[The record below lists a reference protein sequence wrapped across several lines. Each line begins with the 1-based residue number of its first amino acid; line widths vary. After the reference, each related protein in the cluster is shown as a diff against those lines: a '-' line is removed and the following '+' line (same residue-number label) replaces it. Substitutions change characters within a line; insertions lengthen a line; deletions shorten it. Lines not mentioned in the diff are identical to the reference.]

1 MTNRRPSLLQARS
14 GPHAHAHSAY
24 KLGHAHAHGHGQHL
38 HHQYPHDAVAGPR
51 PDDVKLDN
59 AQGPDL
65 DNRAAVPVPDQK
77 PSDVLT
83 PSATSLITRVIQT
96 VSLVQVVDTSGSPIE
111 TLTRFAVPNTVV
123 VDKNTGKTISASNP
137 DHTAALA
144 APGSGPGSSGGI
156 SSSTSSTGSQ
166 TNATP
171 IAPSSASSSVPSPVP
186 SLGSSSVPSS
196 VLSSAASSA
205 SSPAS
210 LSPPAHSSPPT
221 APPAPSLGIGHNGT
235 SIHHSIHHNA
245 TNSLFHAESVNN
257 TASSTKFSSRTTRHH
272 TSSTTSEASSSQFT
286 SFSDTFISAAT
297 SSFEPAPTDGAFGGV
312 FGGDGA
318 PTASGAAPTPSSSSN
333 STENA
338 LSPQQKQVIGGVVG
352 GLAGAAF
359 FLVLVLLAL
368 RYKRRQLNAAQAAG
382 QPTSESRELPPA
394 TGAPNGAP
402 SGGNGGGNG
411 GAMTERYGAAALTAA
426 FATLSPKTSSA
437 SANSAE
443 TGERGFYRVSGRK
456 LPSVLQVGGDGY
468 SDPRSSFMSSTSD
481 WNRGSQA
488 FDPFGGPGARLQLGA
503 PMRPDSGVPVVR
515 SGPARAVVAES
526 NPFADPPRTPP
537 ADASVPPMM
546 RQRES
551 PGRGSR
557 FQEGL

>member
-24 KLGHAHAHGHGQHL
+24 KLGHAHGHGQHL
-38 HHQYPHDAVAGPR
+38 HHQYPHDAVAGSR
-51 PDDVKLDN
+51 PDDVKPDI
-59 AQGPDL
+59 AQEPEL

-83 PSATSLITRVIQT
+83 PSATSLITRVVQT
-96 VSLVQVVDTSGSPIE
+96 VSLVQIVDTRGSPIE
-111 TLTRFAVPNTVV
+111 TQTRFAIPNTVV

-137 DHTAALA
+137 DHTAAPA
-144 APGSGPGSSGGI
+144 VPGSSPGSSGGI

-171 IAPSSASSSVPSPVP
+171 IAPSSASSSS
-186 SLGSSSVPSS
+186 GSSSGSPSGSSSESSSESSSGPPPVSSSGSSPVASS
-196 VLSSAASSA
+196 V
-205 SSPAS
+205 SPPTS

-221 APPAPSLGIGHNGT
+221 APPAPSVGIGHNGT
-235 SIHHSIHHNA
+235 
-245 TNSLFHAESVNN
+245 NN
-257 TASSTKFSSRTTRHH
+257 T
-272 TSSTTSEASSSQFT
+272 
-286 SFSDTFISAAT
+286 FIPAAT

-312 FGGDGA
+312 FGGDSA
-318 PTASGAAPTPSSSSN
+318 PTASGAAPTTSSSSN
-333 STENA
+333 STDSA

-368 RYKRRQLNAAQAAG
+368 RYKRRQLNAAQAAS
-382 QPTSESRELPPA
+382 QPASESRELPPA

-411 GAMTERYGAAALTAA
+411 GAMTERYGGAALTAA
-426 FATLSPKTSSA
+426 FASLSPKTSSA

-468 SDPRSSFMSSTSD
+468 SDPRASFMSGTSD

-488 FDPFGGPGARLQLGA
+488 FDPFGGPGARLQLGV

-526 NPFADPPRTPP
+526 NPFADPPKTPP

>member
-24 KLGHAHAHGHGQHL
+24 KLGHAHGHGQHL

-51 PDDVKLDN
+51 PDDIKPDN
-59 AQGPDL
+59 AQAPDL
-65 DNRAAVPVPDQK
+65 DNRAAVV
-77 PSDVLT
+77 V
-83 PSATSLITRVIQT
+83 QT
-96 VSLVQVVDTSGSPIE
+96 VSLVQIVDTRGSPIE
-111 TLTRFAVPNTVV
+111 TQTRFAIPNTVV

-137 DHTAALA
+137 DHTAAPA
-144 APGSGPGSSGGI
+144 VPGSSPGSSGGI

-171 IAPSSASSSVPSPVP
+171 IAPSSASSS
-186 SLGSSSVPSS
+186 GSSSESS
-196 VLSSAASSA
+196 SGSSSGSPPVSSSA
-205 SSPAS
+205 SSSVALSVSPPAS

-235 SIHHSIHHNA
+235 NIHHSIHHNA

-257 TASSTKFSSRTTRHH
+257 TASSTKFSSTTTRHH
-272 TSSTTSEASSSQFT
+272 TSSTTSEVSSSQFT
-286 SFSDTFISAAT
+286 SFSETFISAAT

-312 FGGDGA
+312 FGGDSA
-318 PTASGAAPTPSSSSN
+318 PTASGAAPTTSSSSN
-333 STENA
+333 STDSA

-368 RYKRRQLNAAQAAG
+368 RYKRRQLNAAQAAS

-411 GAMTERYGAAALTAA
+411 GAMAERYGAAALTAA
-426 FATLSPKTSSA
+426 FAGLSPKTSSA
-437 SANSAE
+437 SANSAD

-468 SDPRSSFMSSTSD
+468 SDPRASFMSGTSD

-488 FDPFGGPGARLQLGA
+488 FDPFGGPGARLQLGV

>member
-24 KLGHAHAHGHGQHL
+24 KLGHAHGHGQHL

-51 PDDVKLDN
+51 PDNVQPEND
-59 AQGPDL
+59 QGPDL
-65 DNRAAVPVPDQK
+65 HNRAVAISVTDQK
-77 PSDVLT
+77 SSDVIIPT
-83 PSATSLITRVIQT
+83 PTSLITEVIQT
-96 VSLVQVVDTSGSPIE
+96 VSLVQVVDTLGSPIE

-123 VDKNTGKTISASNP
+123 IDKNTGKTISASNP
-137 DHTAALA
+137 DHTPAPAAP

-156 SSSTSSTGSQ
+156 SSSTSGTNSQ
-166 TNATP
+166 IRPTVVPP
-171 IAPSSASSSVPSPVP
+171 I
-186 SLGSSSVPSS
+186 
-196 VLSSAASSA
+196 SA
-205 SSPAS
+205 SSPPS

-221 APPAPSLGIGHNGT
+221 APAASSVGIGHNGT
-235 SIHHSIHHNA
+235 SIHHSIHHNS
-245 TNSLFHAESVNN
+245 TNSSFRAESANN
-257 TASSTKFSSRTTRHH
+257 TASSTKFSSTKTRHH
-272 TSSTTSEASSSQFT
+272 TSLTTTEIPSSEFTSYSEAV
-286 SFSDTFISAAT
+286 ISPV
-297 SSFEPAPTDGAFGGV
+297 SSFEPLPTDGAFGGV
-312 FGGDGA
+312 YGGDSA
-318 PTASGAAPTPSSSSN
+318 PTTGSLQPTPSASSN
-333 STENA
+333 STETV

-368 RYKRRQLNAAQAAG
+368 RYKRRQLNASLPNG
-382 QPTSESRELPPA
+382 QPASESRDLPPT

-402 SGGNGGGNG
+402 SGGNGGGSG
-411 GAMTERYGAAALTAA
+411 GAMTERYSAAALTAA
-426 FATLSPKTSSA
+426 VAGLAPKGSSA

-443 TGERGFYRVSGRK
+443 AGERGFYRVSGRK

-481 WNRGSQA
+481 YYRGSQA
-488 FDPFGGPGARLQLGA
+488 FDPFGGAGARLQLGV
-503 PMRPDSGVPVVR
+503 PMRPDSGVPIVR
-515 SGPARAVVAES
+515 SGPARAVVAEP

-557 FQEGL
+557 FHEGI